1 VDHVDRNLEEV
12 NQMQF
17 NRKTCLSGMT
27 LMAFLLAVGGLAAA
41 QESGSKKAESDQAD
55 RSTQQKENRQT
66 GQAAGQES
74 KGPAGSLPDAYK
86 ISSWIGES
94 VRNNAGDSLGTVNEL
109 VIDDTGR
116 LRFVIMESELLAAEQ
131 PGNLIAVPIGH
142 FVYRAS
148 PSKDE
153 SRLVLDASPGRLQGA
168 PSFHSSAWPNMGDR
182 EWDAAIITYWVPV
195 EALKQSTAGQA
206 DATGGGRGQDDQ
218 QTART
223 PDDRESRQAQ
233 GSRQSEGGQES
244 ARAGDSE
251 SQFFSAN
258 RDMIYLPE
266 KKERLFDRL
275 DANNDGAIDPD
286 EAQAHSDLAEKF
298 DRVDTYGNDRITRSE
313 FAAFEIGESGQ
324 QQSQSQSQ

>member
-1 VDHVDRNLEEV
+1 
-12 NQMQF
+12 MQF
-17 NRKTCLSGMT
+17 NRKTCVSGLT
-27 LMAFLLAVGGLAAA
+27 LMAFLLAVGGAAA

-55 RSTQQKENRQT
+55 RSTQQKENRQM
-66 GQAAGQES
+66 GQASRQDS
-74 KGPAGSLPDAYK
+74 KGPAGLLPDAYK
-86 ISSWIGES
+86 ISNWIGES

-168 PSFHSSAWPNMGDR
+168 PNFHSSAWPNMGDR
-182 EWDAAIITYWVPV
+182 EWDAAIITYWVPAD
-195 EALKQSTAGQA
+195 ALKQPTAGQA
-206 DATGGGRGQDDQ
+206 DASDSGRGQSGQ
-218 QTART
+218 QTTARSSSD
-223 PDDRESRQAQ
+223 PESLQAQ
-233 GSRQSEGGQES
+233 GSRQSAGGQES
-244 ARAGDSE
+244 ARGGDSE

-266 KKERLFDRL
+266 KKERLFSRL
-275 DANNDGAIDPD
+275 DANNDGAIEPG
-286 EAQAHSDLAEKF
+286 EAEAHSGLAEKF
-298 DRVDTYGNDRITRSE
+298 DRVDTYSNDRITRSE

-324 QQSQSQSQ
+324 QQSQ

>member
-1 VDHVDRNLEEV
+1 MRFDRN
-12 NQMQF
+12 MF
-17 NRKTCLSGMT
+17 STGFT
-27 LMAFLLAVGGLAAA
+27 LMAFLLAVGGPAAA
-41 QESGSKKAESDQAD
+41 QQTGSSTPQSDQSNPSAAQ
-55 RSTQQKENRQT
+55 SQKGNQQP

-86 ISSWIGES
+86 ISNWIGES

-153 SRLVLDASPGRLQGA
+153 SQLVLDASPGRLQGA
-168 PSFHSSAWPNMGDR
+168 PSFHSSTWPNMGDR

-195 EALKQSTAGQA
+195 DVLKQSAAGQA
-206 DATGGGRGQDDQ
+206 DASGGGRGQEGQ

-223 PDDRESRQAQ
+223 SDEPETRQAQ
-233 GSRQSEGGQES
+233 GNRQSEGAQDS
-244 ARAGDSE
+244 ARGDSE

-266 KKERLFDRL
+266 KKERMFNRL
-275 DANNDGAIDPD
+275 DANNDGAIEPD
-286 EAQAHSDLAEKF
+286 EAEAHSGLAEKF
-298 DRVDTYGNDRITRSE
+298 DRVDTYSNDRITRSE
-313 FAAFEIGESGQ
+313 FAAFEIEESDQ
-324 QQSQSQSQ
+324 QKSQSQ